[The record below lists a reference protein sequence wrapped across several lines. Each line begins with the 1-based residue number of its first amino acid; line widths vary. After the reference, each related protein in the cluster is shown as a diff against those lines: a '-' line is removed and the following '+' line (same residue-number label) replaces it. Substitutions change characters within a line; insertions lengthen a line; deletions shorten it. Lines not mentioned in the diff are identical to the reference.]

1 MTRWKDGCIPVSEK
15 EGISLFIP
23 KRKRMRF
30 VSKML
35 TFGCVMLTAYTAV
48 TMVLCWHAMTVPPDS
63 LTIALFSFWGVE
75 GGWSAL
81 IRVSE
86 KKEKEEAD
94 ELERP

>member
-1 MTRWKDGCIPVSEK
+1 MK
-15 EGISLFIP
+15 EEYELIP

-35 TFGCVMLTAYTAV
+35 TFGCIVLTAYTAV
-48 TMVLCWHAMTVPPDS
+48 TMVLCWHASTTPPDA
-63 LTIALFSFWGVE
+63 LTYALFGFWGVE

-86 KKEKEEAD
+86 KKSEKTETTEGEEH
-94 ELERP
+94 P